1 MRGRNEHMIEPPSE
15 DDKRH
20 AAANYLHFEHED
32 PGVWDIHFD
41 SFEEAVEFVN
51 DRGWGFASEDWEPSG
66 MLFEMRIECKDRH
79 GSVVGQLLMLTI
91 KLTE

>member
-1 MRGRNEHMIEPPSE
+1 MIEPADES
-15 DDKRH
+15 DKHR
-20 AAANYLHFEHED
+20 AASDYLHFED
-32 PGVWDIHFD
+32 DDLSVPDVYFN
-41 SFEEAVEFVN
+41 SFEEAVDYIN

-91 KLTE
+91 KITE

>member
-32 PGVWDIHFD
+32 PGVWDIYFD

-51 DRGWGFASEDWEPSG
+51 DRGWGFASEDWEPMVPSSG
-66 MLFEMRIECKDRH
+66 SSSCSSPNSPNEQ
-79 GSVVGQLLMLTI
+79 S
-91 KLTE
+91 